1 MNKQTRLSAY
11 VYEVIQAVKENID
24 QKPFDKKNI
33 LDFAN
38 DTGIGRN
45 LLQKGF
51 KIIYGSRVKEYQKK
65 KRMEAAA
72 NMLDE
77 DRLTI
82 QQIASKCGYHSQ
94 SNFTRAFKEIY
105 GLTPTEWKYRV
116 LFPSTVSATV

>member
-1 MNKQTRLSAY
+1 MDKQTRLSAY

-24 QKPFDKKNI
+24 QKPFEKKNI
-33 LDFAN
+33 VDFSN

-65 KRMEAAA
+65 KRLEVAA
-72 NMLDE
+72 NLLDE

-82 QQIASKCGYHSQ
+82 QQIASKCDYHSQ
-94 SNFTRAFKEIY
+94 SNFTRASKEIY
-105 GLTPTEWKYRV
+105 GLTPTEWKNRS
-116 LFPSTVSATV
+116 LFPSNISVTL

>member
-1 MNKQTRLSAY
+1 MDKQTRLSAY

-38 DTGIGRN
+38 DAGIGRN

-65 KRMEAAA
+65 KRMEVAAG
-72 NMLDE
+72 MLDE

-82 QQIASKCGYHSQ
+82 QQIASKCGYRSQ
-94 SNFTRAFKEIY
+94 SSFTRAFKEVY
-105 GLTPTEWKYRV
+105 SLTPTEWKNRI
-116 LFPSTVSATV
+116 LLTPTIA